1 MSIRIKVGVHIH
13 SRHTHSTHTHKFIE
27 PFHERVNMEYCVD
40 FCVDFEKIWGKSWA
54 LAPEEIKLNED

>member
-1 MSIRIKVGVHIH
+1 
-13 SRHTHSTHTHKFIE
+13 
-27 PFHERVNMEYCVD
+27 MEYCVD